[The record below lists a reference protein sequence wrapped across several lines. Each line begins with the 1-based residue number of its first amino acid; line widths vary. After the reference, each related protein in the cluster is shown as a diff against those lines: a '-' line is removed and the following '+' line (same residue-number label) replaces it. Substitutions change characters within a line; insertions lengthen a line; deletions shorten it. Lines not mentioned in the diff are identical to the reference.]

1 MQLFKCRGD
10 MEEDPRKQML
20 DELPRLRRYARMLV
34 RDPARADDL
43 VQECLVRAIAALK
56 SFQPGT
62 NMRAWLFTILRNT
75 LYNETKKARRTVE
88 QVGEPTSA
96 VSGGQEEALTM
107 RDVQRPS
114 TGCRPF
120 KRKLCSWWPW
130 REWNTRMPPPSWE
143 VPVGTVKS
151 RLSRARQDIRAFLET
166 SRKAGGK

>member
-107 RDVQRPS
+107 RDVQRAFDRLPPIQKEVVLLVAVEGMEYEDAAAVLGGS
-114 TGCRPF
+114 GGNRQVAPF
-120 KRKLCSWWPW
+120 ASA
-130 REWNTRMPPPSWE
+130 
-143 VPVGTVKS
+143 S
-151 RLSRARQDIRAFLET
+151 RYQGLP
-166 SRKAGGK
+166 